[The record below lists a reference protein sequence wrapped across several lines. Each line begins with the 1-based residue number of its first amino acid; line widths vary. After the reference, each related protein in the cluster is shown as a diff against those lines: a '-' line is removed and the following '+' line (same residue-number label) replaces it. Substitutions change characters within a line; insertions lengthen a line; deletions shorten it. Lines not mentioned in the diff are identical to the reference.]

1 MKPCTIDVSDSDMGQ
16 RQHEGDHQM
25 ATTTRPPTKT
35 ITMPSASETSSRH
48 RTPGLERIGLAR
60 TI

>member
-1 MKPCTIDVSDSDMGQ
+1 V
-16 RQHEGDHQM
+16 

-35 ITMPSASETSSRH
+35 MTMPSESETSSRH